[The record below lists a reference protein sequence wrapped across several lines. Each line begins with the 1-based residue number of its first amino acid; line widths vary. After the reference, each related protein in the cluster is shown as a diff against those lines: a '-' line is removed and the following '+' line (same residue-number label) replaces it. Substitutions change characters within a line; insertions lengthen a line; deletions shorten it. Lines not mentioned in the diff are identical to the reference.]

1 MIVMKFGGTSNQDA
15 AAMRNV
21 IRIVKSH
28 LARKPLV
35 VISAIA
41 RATNELE
48 QVARIAAAGR
58 EGEANAILDR
68 LIIRH
73 KGIAHDL
80 VASRDRV
87 QALENLLDEAHGSLQ
102 RLVQGLSI
110 VRELTPRMTDAICC
124 YGERL
129 SSAIVAA
136 GLAEHDVPSVWVD
149 AKEFMT
155 TNDRFGSATPLMDIV
170 TDRLNTRVAPLVR
183 DGKTPVTQGF
193 IGVTLD
199 GAYTTM
205 GRESSDFSASII
217 GAAMRAELVQIWT
230 DVDGILTADPTVVKG
245 TRVVQ
250 EMSFDEAFELSW
262 FGAKVL
268 HPNTMLPLL
277 EQQIPLEIRNS
288 RNSDA
293 GGTRVLPEKDVSPQ
307 PAPLKSITF
316 LKGLTV
322 FTVRPLK
329 RFDRYLVW
337 DGVFSTL
344 SRLGLQADMSVT
356 SEYSLA
362 FAVKGLK
369 DPESLVRELAEFGT
383 VHTQRNAASI
393 TLVGEGIRTDPTFVT
408 RVFHALADT
417 PVSMITFGASKL
429 SLTVVLEDERVAAAV
444 NLLHE
449 GFFS

>member
-48 QVARIAAAGR
+48 QVARTAAAGR

-87 QALENLLDEAHGSLQ
+87 QALENILDEAYASLQ

-136 GLAEHDVPSVWVD
+136 GLAEQDVPSVWVD

-288 RNSDA
+288 RNN
-293 GGTRVLPEKDVSPQ
+293 G
-307 PAPLKSITF
+307 
-316 LKGLTV
+316 
-322 FTVRPLK
+322 
-329 RFDRYLVW
+329 
-337 DGVFSTL
+337 
-344 SRLGLQADMSVT
+344 
-356 SEYSLA
+356 
-362 FAVKGLK
+362 
-369 DPESLVRELAEFGT
+369 
-383 VHTQRNAASI
+383 
-393 TLVGEGIRTDPTFVT
+393 
-408 RVFHALADT
+408 
-417 PVSMITFGASKL
+417 
-429 SLTVVLEDERVAAAV
+429 
-444 NLLHE
+444 
-449 GFFS
+449 